1 MENKNGKGIFLGVVS
16 VATLVVAIIGATF
29 AFFSASTSGN
39 NGSID
44 FGSTQLGDNVLTLT
58 EQSNFKSTLVPVASE
73 ESSGTKF
80 AGYIGLDTTTTNYCL
95 DDQGN
100 GICSVYQFTV
110 TNTGTVAQPIYIS
123 LEPTTND
130 FGNLY
135 YAIYDGAD
143 ADVTDH
149 KVATGFTKATT
160 ATTDGGH
167 GTLTAAST
175 TDLKRQAARLDGT
188 NEVQLT
194 ELNTTLTAS
203 DGAAGGTDE
212 VTYTIVFW
220 VQETQYD
227 QNTSD
232 GGKTFVGKIN
242 VTTANGGSGVTGVIA
257 NGSAASVSP

>member
-44 FGSTQLGDNVLTLT
+44 FGSTQLGEGTLTLT
-58 EQSNFKSTLVPVASE
+58 ESANFKSTLVPVASQDAN
-73 ESSGTKF
+73 F
-80 AGYIGLDTTTTNYCL
+80 AGYVGLDTASKTYCL
-95 DDQGN
+95 DDDGN

-123 LEPTTND
+123 MEPTTNG

-135 YAIYDGAD
+135 YAVYGKAD
-143 ADVTDH
+143 ASVNDH
-149 KVATGFTKATT
+149 TVATAFTKDA
-160 ATTDGGH
+160 TDGGH
-167 GTLTAAST
+167 GTLAAQTTANNS
-175 TDLKRQAARLDGT
+175 DLIRTATRLDGT
-188 NEVQLT
+188 TEVQLT
-194 ELNTTLTAS
+194 ELNTTL
-203 DGAAGGTDE
+203 AANGQTGNA
-212 VTYTIVFW
+212 VTYTMVFW

-242 VTTANGGSGVTGVIA
+242 VTTANGGSGVTGVL
-257 NGSAASVSP
+257 SAAGAQNVTP